1 MSMSFSLR
9 PHLSGMSPYSPGKPI
24 DEVKREL
31 GLDRV
36 IKLAS
41 NENPLGPSPKAVE
54 AVVKAAET
62 LHLYPDAAAYSLKQ
76 AIADAFNLA
85 PDHLMVGN
93 GSDELIHYLCQCFLD
108 GPETQMMMG
117 NPSFV
122 RYESGGQ
129 LADSQVI
136 KVPLDSEWRH
146 DVEAMAAAMTP
157 QTRLVFIANPN
168 NPTGTMITKSE
179 VDWLLEKLPAGC
191 VLVLDEAYVEFAE
204 GVEKFPLSLD
214 YVRKGAPV
222 VGLRTFSKAYGLAG
236 IRVGWGAAPRAV
248 IDAVD
253 RIREPFNVNILA
265 QAAAIAALSDQDHV
279 AATVALNRQGLSRL
293 EAVCYELGFSV
304 VPSLANFACIDLG
317 RPAKPL
323 FEALLKEG
331 IISRCGD
338 VLGMP
343 HHLRVSIG
351 TEEEMGIFL
360 EAFKRLA

>member
-1 MSMSFSLR
+1 MSFSLR

-31 GLDRV
+31 GLERV

-54 AVVKAAET
+54 AVQKAAAN
-62 LHLYPDAAAYSLKQ
+62 LHLYPDAAAFSLKE
-76 AIADAFNLA
+76 AISKTFDLD
-85 PDHLMVGN
+85 PSLLMIGN

-129 LADSQVI
+129 LADSQVV
-136 KVPLDSEWRH
+136 KVPLNAEWRH
-146 DVEAMAAAMTP
+146 DVEAMAAALTP

-168 NPTGTMITKSE
+168 NPTGTMVTKSE
-179 VDWLLEKLPAGC
+179 IDWLLERLPSGC

-204 GVEKFPLSLD
+204 GVENFPLSLD
-214 YVRKGAPV
+214 YIRKGAPV

-236 IRVGWGAAPRAV
+236 IRVGWGAAPRAI

-265 QAAAIAALSDQDHV
+265 QSAAIAALLDQGHV
-279 AATVALNRQGLSRL
+279 AATVALNRQGLARI
-293 EAVCYELGFSV
+293 EGVCNELGFSV

-317 RPAKPL
+317 KPARPL
-323 FEALLKEG
+323 FDALLREG
-331 IISRCGD
+331 IIARCGD

-343 HHLRVSIG
+343 NHLRVSIG
-351 TEEEMGIFL
+351 TEEEMSIFL
-360 EAFKRLA
+360 EAFRRLA